1 MTFVVPQGEMRAAF
15 AELTGINVAS
25 GLGLLLAKKDENTA
39 IRCGVANF
47 HAEDGDLKA
56 TTLLVDTTQ
65 VLITGR
71 GDLNLR
77 TEALDMSL
85 RGQPKE
91 IRLVRLRS
99 PIKIHGSLL
108 HPQIG
113 LQAANLAGQAGGA
126 IALGTLL
133 TPVAALLAFVDPGLA
148 KDANCAALIGQVEQ
162 GKNVPAN

>member
-1 MTFVVPQGEMRAAF
+1 L
-15 AELTGINVAS
+15 LT
-25 GLGLLLAKKDENTA
+25 KKDENTA

-47 HAEDGDLKA
+47 HADDGDLKA

-65 VLITGR
+65 VLITGG

-77 TEALDMSL
+77 SEALDMSL
-85 RGQPKE
+85 RGGPKK

-99 PIKIHGSLL
+99 PIEIHGSLL
-108 HPQIG
+108 HPQVG
-113 LQAANLAGQAGGA
+113 LQASNLAEQAGAA

-148 KDANCAALIGQVEQ
+148 KDADCAGLIGQVEE
-162 GKNVPAN
+162 GKDLPAN